1 MNLNIVFR
9 ILSFILMPVAVLI
22 GLIDATN
29 FLPQA
34 LSTPQLLLPVFVMAA
49 IVMYVFSSFRFYR
62 NGINGTTVFSH
73 KTKDFIKV
81 NGYVA
86 MGFSMLTLVQSII
99 VAVNKELFSHL
110 VDMCKS
116 MFEANKIIGY
126 DPVRFCNSILTV
138 CIIFSVLIIT
148 HFVTCMLLLKQYK
161 DKFVD

>member
-1 MNLNIVFR
+1 
-9 ILSFILMPVAVLI
+9 MPIAVLI
-22 GLIDATN
+22 GFIDATN
-29 FLPQA
+29 FLPAA
-34 LSTPQLLLPVFVMAA
+34 LTIPQLLLPVFLMAA

-62 NGINGTTVFSH
+62 NGINGTTVFTH

-86 MGFSMLTLVQSII
+86 VGISCLTLVQSII
-99 VAVNKELFSHL
+99 VLVNKELFSL
-110 VDMCKS
+110 LIEKCKA
-116 MFEANKIIGY
+116 MFEANKIVGY

-138 CIIFSVLIIT
+138 CIIFSALIIA